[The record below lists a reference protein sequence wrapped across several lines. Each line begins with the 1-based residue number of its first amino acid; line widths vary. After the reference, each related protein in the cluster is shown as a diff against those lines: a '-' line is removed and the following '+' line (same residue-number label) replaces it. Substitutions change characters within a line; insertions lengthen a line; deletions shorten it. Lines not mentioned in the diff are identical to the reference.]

1 MRGMPACLDGSVNAE
16 ACVRCWRP
24 GLLWVNGSRMTR
36 QESRKLG
43 WGSGMALLLVAA
55 VAQAALPPSAVG
67 TAAPDE
73 GDPRVEAALLVDAT
87 QVKAGDSFRVG
98 VRFRMDPGWHIY
110 WKNPGDSGL
119 ETEVSWDTPGSTV
132 GPLQWPFPHT
142 FRTPDGFITT
152 HGYDGEVLLFAP
164 AQAAAD
170 ATGALQL
177 SAAVEALVCEVHCIP
192 AELVLTRSVPLGP
205 ETVRDTEASAGF
217 DAAQAKVPRPAKDSG
232 HQVQLALDVKQLTSG
247 QDFTG
252 TLTVTGPGGAVATV
266 DKDFF
271 VAERI
276 GGVERVGLTADGPG
290 RFKLKGKAA
299 PDVPEVEPRLTGVL
313 RLGTQASGYQ
323 ALEVDVPLAPMVAGG
338 AAAAPAVA
346 KLPSVKDS
354 IAAVKPVSAPAA
366 AAPAAAAAPMGMGLA
381 LLFAFLG
388 GALLN
393 LMPCVFPVLALKAY
407 GFTRMVQQEKGR
419 VGAHA
424 AAYTGGI
431 VGSMLLLAGTVLAV
445 RAGGASVGWGFQF
458 QEPLFVAA
466 VSAVLVA
473 FALNLFGVFNVGLD
487 GTALAGKVDQSHG
500 LMHSAG
506 EGVLAVVLATPC
518 SAPLLGTAVGFA
530 FAAGPAMVLA
540 VFTALGLGLALPFCV
555 LVLVPGLAKRLPKPG
570 AWMERFKQVLGFALL
585 GTTVWLVWVMGG
597 LAGVDGMARLLA
609 FLVAVALGT
618 WLYGQAQAQDGGRKL
633 ATVAVALLVLVGS
646 GVAALRFDEAAGPVA
661 RAPTVVQAQ
670 PWDETAVDAALAAG
684 QPVFIDFTAD
694 WCLTCKFNERT
705 VLARDEVRA
714 AFAEH
719 NVAFFVGDWT
729 RRDARITAKLAEHG
743 RAGVPMY
750 LVLSP
755 GAPGKPEVLPELLTA
770 DLVVDAVK
778 RAAECAPA
786 RRGTGTSIV
795 CAAGFPRP

>member
-1 MRGMPACLDGSVNAE
+1 MKRQQWKRFGAVG
-16 ACVRCWRP
+16 
-24 GLLWVNGSRMTR
+24 GL
-36 QESRKLG
+36 
-43 WGSGMALLLVAA
+43 GMALLATVAWA
-55 VAQAALPPSAVG
+55 ELPASAVG
-67 TAAPDE
+67 TSAPDE

-87 QVKAGDSFRVG
+87 QVKPGDAFRVG

-119 ETEVSWDTPGSTV
+119 ETEIAWDTPGSTV

-142 FRTPDGFITT
+142 FRTPDGFIVT
-152 HGYDGEVLLFAP
+152 HGYDGEVLLFA
-164 AQAAAD
+164 QARAAEG
-170 ATGALQL
+170 ATGSLQL

-192 AELVLTRSVPLGP
+192 AELMLTRSVPLGP
-205 ETVRDTEASAGF
+205 QTQLDA
-217 DAAQAKVPRPAKDSG
+217 DAARAFDDAQTKVPRPTADTG
-232 HQVQLALDVKQLTSG
+232 HMVKLALDTPQLKAG
-247 QDFTG
+247 QEFTG
-252 TLTVTGPGGAVATV
+252 TLTVAGPGGAPLPALEA
-266 DKDFF
+266 DFF
-271 VAERI
+271 TPERI
-276 GGVERVGLTADGPG
+276 DGVERVTLTSAGPG
-290 RFKLKGKAA
+290 RFALKGKAE
-299 PDVPEVEPRLTGVL
+299 PDVPTAEPRLTGVL
-313 RLGTQASGYQ
+313 RLGTKASGYQ
-323 ALEVDVPLAPMVAGG
+323 PVTVDVPLAPVVAVGAVAG
-338 AAAAPAVA
+338 APVV
-346 KLPSVKDS
+346 KPPSVKDS
-354 IAAVKPVSAPAA
+354 IAAVKPVTAV
-366 AAPAAAAAPMGMGLA
+366 AAPPPVAADDSVGLGLA

-407 GFTRMVQQEKGR
+407 GFTRMVQQEHGR

-424 AAYTGGI
+424 AAYAGGI
-431 VGSMLLLAGTVLAV
+431 IGSLLLLAGAVLAV

-500 LMHSAG
+500 LLHSAG

-530 FAAGPAMVLA
+530 FAAGPLTVLA
-540 VFTALGLGLALPFCV
+540 TFVALGLGLALPFCL
-555 LVLVPGLAKRLPKPG
+555 LVLVPGLAKKLPKPG

-609 FLVAVALGT
+609 FLVAVGLGT

-633 ATVAVALLVLVGS
+633 ATVAVAALVLVAS
-646 GVAALRFDEAAGPVA
+646 GVVALRFDETAAPAARTSTVA
-661 RAPTVVQAQ
+661 QA
-670 PWDETAVDAALAAG
+670 WDAAAVDTALAAG

-705 VLARDEVRA
+705 VLAREEVRA
-714 AFAEH
+714 AFTEH
-719 NVAFFVGDWT
+719 QVAFFVADWT

-755 GAPGKPEVLPELLTA
+755 GAPDKPEVLPELLTA
-770 DLVVDAVK
+770 EMVVDAVK
-778 RAAECAPA
+778 RAAECSPS
-786 RRGTGTSIV
+786 RRKEGSNIL
-795 CAAGFPRP
+795 CATAGLPRP

>member
-1 MRGMPACLDGSVNAE
+1 MKRQQRKRLGAVGGVG
-16 ACVRCWRP
+16 VF
-24 GLLWVNGSRMTR
+24 LL
-36 QESRKLG
+36 
-43 WGSGMALLLVAA
+43 AA
-55 VAQAALPPSAVG
+55 VAWAELPSTAVG
-67 TAAPDE
+67 SSAPDE

-87 QVKAGDSFRVG
+87 QVKPGDPFRVG

-119 ETEVSWDTPGSTV
+119 ETEIAWDTPGSTV

-142 FRTPDGFITT
+142 FRTPDGFIVT
-152 HGYDGEVLLFAP
+152 HGYDGEVLLFA
-164 AQAAAD
+164 QARAAEN

-192 AELVLTRSVPLGP
+192 AELMLTRNVPLGP
-205 ETVRDTEASAGF
+205 ETVLDADAASAF
-217 DAAQAKVPRPAKDSG
+217 DASHAKVPRPVADTG
-232 HQVQLALDVKQLTSG
+232 HTVKLALDTQQLTAG
-247 QDFTG
+247 QEFTG
-252 TLTVTGPGGAVATV
+252 TLTVTGPGGAPLPALE
-266 DKDFF
+266 DDFF
-271 VAERI
+271 TAERI
-276 GGVERVGLTADGPG
+276 SGVERVTLASAGPG
-290 RFKLKGKAA
+290 RFTLKGTAE
-299 PDVPEVEPRLTGVL
+299 PDVPGAAPRLTGVL
-313 RLGTQASGYQ
+313 RLGTKASGYQ
-323 ALEVDVPLAPMVAGG
+323 PLAVDVPLAPMVAAAG
-338 AAAAPAVA
+338 AGKPVAA
-346 KLPSVKDS
+346 KMPSVKDS
-354 IAAVKPVSAPAA
+354 IAAVKPVAA
-366 AAPAAAAAPMGMGLA
+366 AVPPSAVPAESPVGLGLA

-407 GFTRMVQQEKGR
+407 GFTRMVQQEHGR

-424 AAYTGGI
+424 AAYAGGI
-431 VGSMLLLAGTVLAV
+431 IGSLLLLAGAVLAV

-487 GTALAGKVDQSHG
+487 GTTLAGKVDQSHG
-500 LMHSAG
+500 LLHSAG

-518 SAPLLGTAVGFA
+518 SAPMLGTAVGFA
-530 FAAGPAMVLA
+530 FAAGPVTVLA
-540 VFTALGLGLALPFCV
+540 IFVALGLGLALPFCV
-555 LVLVPGLAKRLPKPG
+555 LVLVPGLAKKLPKPG

-609 FLVAVALGT
+609 FLVAVGLGA
-618 WLYGQAQAQDGGRKL
+618 WLYGQSQAQDGGRRL
-633 ATVAVALLVLVGS
+633 GTAAVAVLVLVATG
-646 GVAALRFDEAAGPVA
+646 GVALRFDEAAAPTA
-661 RAPTVVQAQ
+661 RASTVAQAQ
-670 PWDETAVDAALAAG
+670 PWDAAAVDAALAAG

-705 VLARDEVRA
+705 VLAREEVRA
-714 AFAEH
+714 AFAENH
-719 NVAFFVGDWT
+719 VAFFVADWT

-755 GAPGKPEVLPELLTA
+755 GAPEKPEVLPELLTA
-770 DLVVDAVK
+770 ETVVNAVK
-778 RAAECAPA
+778 RAAECSPA
-786 RRGTGTSIV
+786 RRKDGSSIL
-795 CAAGFPRP
+795 CAAGPMRP